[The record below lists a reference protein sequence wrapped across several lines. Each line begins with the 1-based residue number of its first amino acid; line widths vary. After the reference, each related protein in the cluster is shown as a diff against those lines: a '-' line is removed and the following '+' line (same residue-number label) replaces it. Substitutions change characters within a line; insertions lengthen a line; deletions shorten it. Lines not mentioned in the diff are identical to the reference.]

1 MHNLYILA
9 LATGS
14 LIVAGML
21 VPFILQIAVEDSDK
35 NVRSNRA
42 RTLRDNNGA

>member
-14 LIVAGML
+14 LIVAGLL
-21 VPFILQIAVEDSDK
+21 VPFILQIVLTDSDDQ
-35 NVRSNRA
+35 VRSSRA